1 MALQS
6 DLVGAGLYPLQAELL
21 GYVIETTAGVGTTQA
36 AGAIIGPEKLMT
48 RGTTAGGATAFT
60 LSASMPLASPF
71 YFTNTTAT
79 AALLFPPTSGIIN
92 GGSANASVSVPQN
105 MTLTIIRHSTTAF
118 VVTLSAGTFSAISV
132 SGLTTTDTL
141 SVVSTSAFGGD
152 ATMTGIVGGDASM
165 GVTGLAAAQGG
176 DVALAG
182 GASSTSANAGG
193 AVTAVG
199 GAPGL
204 TGIGGA
210 VTLTGAAGGAT
221 SGAGGAVASVGGAG
235 AAGNAAGGAVTA
247 VGGAGQGSASGGAV
261 TRTGGAGGAT
271 GAGGAGTLVGGAGG
285 ATSGAGGAVSVTG
298 GAGTN
303 GNSAGGAASV
313 VGGAGQGTAS
323 GGALTATA
331 GASGAGATGTGGV
344 VTISGGASLATNGN
358 GGSVILNGG
367 ALAGTGKKGAVINRG
382 TVTANPQ
389 GAPTAKTVTA
399 AITAAELVT
408 GIITTTG
415 VTAPSV
421 HQLPTG
427 TLLLAELPNFA
438 AGDSFDFSIIN
449 TGTGA
454 SDDATITVNT
464 DVTIVGSPTVGA
476 LTDATIIVGSGRF
489 RARYTGGVTW
499 IVYRIA

>member
-1 MALQS
+1 LALQS
-6 DLVGAGLYPLQAELL
+6 DLVGAHLYPGQADLL
-21 GYVIETTAGVGTTQA
+21 GYVIETTAGAGTTQG
-36 AGAIIGPEKLMT
+36 AGTVIGPELLMT
-48 RGTTAGGATAFT
+48 RATTTGGATAFT
-60 LSASMPLASPF
+60 LSASMPLAAPY
-71 YFTNTTAT
+71 YFTNTSAT
-79 AALLFPPTSGIIN
+79 AALLFPPTGGAIN
-92 GGSANASVSVPQN
+92 GGSTNASVSVPQN
-105 MTLTIIRHSTTAF
+105 LTLTIIRQSATAF
-118 VVTLSAGTFSAISV
+118 VVTLSDGSLSSLTV
-132 SGLTTTDTL
+132 SGLTQTNTL
-141 SVVSTSAFGGD
+141 SVVSTSTFAGD
-152 ATMTGIVGGDASM
+152 ATMTGIVGSDSSM
-165 GVTGLAAAQGG
+165 GVTGLASTQGG
-176 DVALAG
+176 AVALVG

-199 GAPGL
+199 GAGGA
-204 TGIGGA
+204 TGVGGA

-221 SGAGGAVASVGGAG
+221 SGAGGAVTATGGAGTAGNAAGGAVSGIGGAGQGSAAGGAVIHTGGVGGATGAGGAVTATGGAGGATSGVGGAVSLVGGAG
-235 AAGNAAGGAVTA
+235 AAGN
-247 VGGAGQGSASGGAV
+247 
-261 TRTGGAGGAT
+261 
-271 GAGGAGTLVGGAGG
+271 
-285 ATSGAGGAVSVTG
+285 
-298 GAGTN
+298 
-303 GNSAGGAASV
+303 SAGGAAALT
-313 VGGAGQGTAS
+313 GGAGQGTAS

-389 GAPTAKTVTA
+389 GAPTAKTTTS

-415 VTAPSV
+415 ATAPSV

-464 DVTIVGSPTVGA
+464 DVTIVGSPTVGS
-476 LTDATIIVGSGRF
+476 LTDATIIAGSGRF

-499 IVYRIA
+499 IVYRLS